1 MFKFAHDVD
10 SAEERFAVALSEFSK
25 LALAPRRVPPHGPQ
39 LDTRQLEL
47 IGLAH
52 RALWFGVELR
62 LGDRERSA
70 RGFAAAEMLH
80 GEARAALRREIS
92 YARESHVLALRDDIE
107 LGPEQLER
115 SETRISEVA
124 RSWREA
130 AYELGLPTFARWL
143 GEPTVLRELVE
154 LYGDLLRVVRVT
166 TLPLRADGP
175 DPAYLRSLLTLARA
189 GESGAA
195 PRGSVPRDLSPQL
208 REEFR
213 QDATRTAKLSALIAR
228 EESAELPIDAPL
240 DGLRARTEAIAR
252 ASDSVPPE
260 SKLSVLSI
268 DRAPPLAHSVRP
280 QPALPM
286 QDTLPEPVAASPD
299 DEATLADRPVS
310 ESLPVVAMFG
320 AQRGASSL
328 LRTGVALAA
337 LGLVAVLLMLLLPV
351 SFWFGPTSSDTP
363 AAGNRSAP
371 AR

>member
-10 SAEERFAVALSEFSK
+10 SAEERFAVALTEFSK

-39 LDTRQLEL
+39 LDSRQLEL
-47 IGLAH
+47 IALAH

-62 LGDRERSA
+62 LGDRERTA

-80 GEARAALRREIS
+80 GETRASLRREIS
-92 YARESHVLALRDDIE
+92 YAREQHVLALSHDLE
-107 LGPEQLER
+107 LGPEPLER
-115 SETRISEVA
+115 TDARIAEVSS
-124 RSWREA
+124 SWREA

-195 PRGSVPRDLSPQL
+195 PRSSSAHDLSPEL
-208 REEFR
+208 REQFR
-213 QDATRTAKLSALIAR
+213 AEATRTAKLSALVAR
-228 EESAELPIDAPL
+228 EDSGAHMIDRLA
-240 DGLRARTEAIAR
+240 ARTVAIAR
-252 ASDSVPPE
+252 ASDSMPPG

-268 DRAPPLAHSVRP
+268 DRAPPVLDEDTSTVRDVTNDELRSMRAQTIP
-280 QPALPM
+280 VPA
-286 QDTLPEPVAASPD
+286 PEV
-299 DEATLADRPVS
+299 EAPKAS

-320 AQRGASSL
+320 AQRGAQSL
-328 LRTGVALAA
+328 LRIGVALAA
-337 LGLVAVLLMLLLPV
+337 LGLLAMLAITLLPV
-351 SFWFGPTSSDTP
+351 SFWFGPTPTQQQ
-363 AAGNRSAP
+363 R
-371 AR
+371 